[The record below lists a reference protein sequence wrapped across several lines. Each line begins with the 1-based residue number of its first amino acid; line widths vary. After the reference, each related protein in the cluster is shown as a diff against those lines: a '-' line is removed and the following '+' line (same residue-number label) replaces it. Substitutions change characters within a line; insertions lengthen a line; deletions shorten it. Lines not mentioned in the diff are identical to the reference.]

1 MSNEKKIS
9 VSFNQEQN
17 SDRLLERLLSWAK
30 PYTKNRC
37 LLKTLTVH
45 DFRSQYLGS
54 ILGFFWSIIKPL
66 ALIGIYALVFSSVIT
81 PVNNEQGEPFN
92 FGLYIYSGMLPW
104 LAIQESLQRG
114 STVFVD
120 FSHLVKHHSI
130 PISLL
135 PFHIVLSATISEFM
149 AIIVFLL
156 IKLVITHGA
165 TYHCIFILAL
175 IPIQIVFCYGLTL
188 ITATLNVF
196 LRDISHL
203 TTTILFIW
211 FFTSPIVFPLESFPV
226 YIQKVMWIN
235 PLTSLTE
242 IYRDLLL
249 IGCFPSVSTVLFFC
263 FFSVLFLVVGYS
275 LYHKMHK
282 VIVDWV

>member
-1 MSNEKKIS
+1 MSDAKKIP
-9 VSFNQEQN
+9 VSFDQERN
-17 SDRLLERLLSWAK
+17 SDRLFERLFTWAK
-30 PYTKNRC
+30 PYTKNRY

-66 ALIGIYALVFSSVIT
+66 ALIGIYALVFSSIIA
-81 PVNNEQGEPFN
+81 PVSNEQGETIN
-92 FGLYIYSGMLPW
+92 FGLYIFAGMLPW

-114 STVFVD
+114 TTVFID
-120 FSHLVKHHSI
+120 FSHLVKHHDI
-130 PISLL
+130 PISLI
-135 PFHIVLSATISEFM
+135 PFHIVLSGTVSEFM
-149 AIIVFLL
+149 ALIVFLL
-156 IKLVITHGA
+156 IKLVITHSA

-175 IPIQIVFCYGLTL
+175 IPIQILFCYGLTL
-188 ITATLNVF
+188 IASTLNVF

-211 FFTSPIVFPLESFPV
+211 FFTSPIVFPLGNFPI

-249 IGCFPSVSTVLFFC
+249 IGRFPSVSAVFLFFS
-263 FFSVLFLVVGYS
+263 FSVLFLVVGYS

-282 VIVDWV
+282 AIVDWV